1 MDIKKNLRRTQAVTK
16 IVLFFEGY
24 GECHNTEEVIG
35 QIGYDADADVENT
48 ADSVF
53 CSHGAG
59 TIVRGMRRTPYA
71 CRRRGGRKIGRRYTD
86 VCSISSTEKND
97 RADNRKSWMQSM
109 SERPIR

>member
-1 MDIKKNLRRTQAVTK
+1 MTDIKRMSGEFEGPETENGMAVLKGSVPAAEMNGYQKEFTAYTGGYGR
-16 IVLFFEGY
+16 LFCSLKGY

-59 TIVRGMRRTPYA
+59 TIVRGMRR
-71 CRRRGGRKIGRRYTD
+71 
-86 VCSISSTEKND
+86 
-97 RADNRKSWMQSM
+97 M
-109 SERPIR
+109 PICM